1 MYLPLFP
8 ENNGKNKAW
17 KNIKIVNNEVRLN
30 KDYKY
35 QFVDFAKSEV
45 AKIELPKVRNSEV
58 AEIHLI
64 FKGSETLVLTLPSC
78 KWQPI
83 PTFEDNKYYELIFT
97 YYKGVW
103 LAGCVVYGD

>member
-17 KNIKIVNNEVRLN
+17 KNIKIVNNQVKLN

-35 QFVDFAKSEV
+35 QFVDFGKSEV

-58 AEIHLI
+58 AEIHLL

-78 KWQPI
+78 KWQSV

-103 LAGCVVYGD
+103 LAGCVIYGD